1 MKIGL
6 IGAGRLG
13 ICLALLIEKAGY
25 EVIASDTR
33 SDYIRN
39 LQLKKYGGTEP
50 GVSDLLSTSNNI
62 SFTVLNDRVID
73 ECDVIFTLVATPSL
87 EDGSYDVSAVDDVV
101 SDILKFGWENKNSL
115 TGKSFIVGCTTNPGD
130 CDRFQEKLSEVGM
143 NVYYNPEFIAQG
155 SIVKDLQTA
164 DMVLIGGK
172 DDCYDKDQSKD
183 KIWTSALLA
192 EIYHKIQV
200 TEPSI
205 HYMSTKAAEL
215 TKIALNCFLTTKISY
230 ANMIGEV
237 LALSKMESEID
248 TVLKA
253 IGSDS
258 RIGNKYLGFG
268 FGFGGPC
275 FPRDNRAFAAYAK
288 SVGVEHNIGTTT
300 DNFNEAHAGFIKEYV
315 LYNNHDKKPFCFRYL
330 TYKPETDILTESQQY
345 RLCLDLLN
353 EGCKVYCVDDT
364 LKEQLDD
371 RIIFTA
377 APLEDVYWIDL

>member
-25 EVIASDTR
+25 EVLASDTR

-39 LQLKKYGGTEP
+39 LQLKKYSGSEP
-50 GVSDLLSTSNNI
+50 RVSDLLATANNI
-62 SFTVLNDRVID
+62 EFTVLNERVID

-101 SDILKFGWENKNSL
+101 SDILKFGWKNKNSL
-115 TGKSFIVGCTTNPGD
+115 VGKSLVVGCTTNPGD

-155 SIVKDLQTA
+155 SIVNDLENA
-164 DMVLIGGK
+164 DMVLIGG
-172 DDCYDKDQSKD
+172 SG
-183 KIWTSALLA
+183 THGALLE

-200 TEPSI
+200 PIPSI
-205 HYMSTKAAEL
+205 HHMSTKAAEL

-237 LALSKMESEID
+237 LALSKMEREIG

-258 RIGNKYLGFG
+258 RVGNKYLGFG

-288 SVGVEHNIGTTT
+288 SVGVEHDIGTTT
-300 DNFNEAHAGFIKEYV
+300 DNFNNAHAEFLKEYV
-315 LYNNHDKKPFCFRYL
+315 LYNNHDKLPFCFRYL
-330 TYKPETDILTESQQY
+330 TYKPDTDILTESQQY

-353 EGCKVYCVDDT
+353 EGCKVYCIDDT
-364 LKEQLDD
+364 LKEQCDD

-377 APLEDVYWIDL
+377 APIENVYWIDL

>member
-25 EVIASDTR
+25 EVLASDTR

-39 LQLKKYGGTEP
+39 LQLKKYSGSEP
-50 GVSDLLSTSNNI
+50 RVSDLLATANNI

-101 SDILKFGWENKNSL
+101 SDILKFGWKNKNSL
-115 TGKSFIVGCTTNPGD
+115 VGKSFVVGCTTNPGD

-155 SIVKDLQTA
+155 SIIDDLQNA
-164 DMVLIGGK
+164 DMVLIGG
-172 DDCYDKDQSKD
+172 SG
-183 KIWTSALLA
+183 THGALL
-192 EIYHKIQV
+192 EDIYHKIQIPI
-200 TEPSI
+200 PSI
-205 HYMSTKAAEL
+205 HHMSTKAAEL

-237 LALSKMESEID
+237 LALSKMEREIG

-300 DNFNEAHAGFIKEYV
+300 DNFNEAHADFIKEYV
-315 LYNNHDKKPFCFRYL
+315 LYHNHDKKPFCFRYL
-330 TYKPETDILTESQQY
+330 TYKPGTDILTESQQY

-353 EGCKVYCVDDT
+353 EGYTVYCIDDT

-371 RIIFTA
+371 RIKFIT

>member
-25 EVIASDTR
+25 EVLASDTR

-39 LQLKKYGGTEP
+39 LQLKKYSGSEP
-50 GVSDLLSTSNNI
+50 RVSDLLATANNI
-62 SFTVLNDRVID
+62 EFTVLNDRVID

-101 SDILKFGWENKNSL
+101 SDIQKFGWKNKNSL
-115 TGKSFIVGCTTNPGD
+115 TGKSLVVGCTTNPGD

-155 SIVKDLQTA
+155 SIVDDLENA
-164 DMVLIGGK
+164 DMVLIGG
-172 DDCYDKDQSKD
+172 SG
-183 KIWTSALLA
+183 THGALLE

-200 TEPSI
+200 PIPSI
-205 HYMSTKAAEL
+205 HHMSTKAAEL

-258 RIGNKYLGFG
+258 RVGNKYLGFG

-300 DNFNEAHAGFIKEYV
+300 DNFNEAHADFIKEYV
-315 LYNNHDKKPFCFRYL
+315 LYHNHDKKPFCFRYL
-330 TYKPETDILTESQQY
+330 TYKPGTDILTESQQY

-353 EGCKVYCVDDT
+353 EGYTVYCIDDT

-371 RIIFTA
+371 RIKFIT